1 MNSEFYKQLLKIK
14 REKEISKR
22 ELASIIGVS
31 YAMIIEFFDT
41 TKPFRVLSEKTMS
54 KINNKLGIPYEVM
67 EDYNNE
73 ILKGREG

>member
-1 MNSEFYKQLLKIK
+1 MNSEFYKQLLKVK

-73 ILKGREG
+73 ILKEREG

>member
-67 EDYNNE
+67 ENYNNE
-73 ILKGREG
+73 ILKEREG

>member
-1 MNSEFYKQLLKIK
+1 MNSEFYKQLLKVK

-67 EDYNNE
+67 EEYNNE
-73 ILKGREG
+73 ILKEREG

>member
-31 YAMIIEFFDT
+31 SAMIIEFFDT

-67 EDYNNE
+67 EEYNNE
-73 ILKGREG
+73 ILKEREG

>member
-67 EDYNNE
+67 EEYNNE
-73 ILKGREG
+73 ILKEREG

>member
-1 MNSEFYKQLLKIK
+1 MNSEFYKQLLKVK

-67 EDYNNE
+67 EDYNDE
-73 ILKGREG
+73 ILKEREG

>member
-67 EDYNNE
+67 EDYNEE
-73 ILKGREG
+73 ILKEREG

>member
-73 ILKGREG
+73 ILKEREG

>member
-67 EDYNNE
+67 EEYNDE
-73 ILKGREG
+73 ILKEREG

>member
-67 EDYNNE
+67 EDYNNK
-73 ILKGREG
+73 ILKEREG

>member
-22 ELASIIGVS
+22 ELASVIGVS

-73 ILKGREG
+73 ILKEREG

>member
-67 EDYNNE
+67 KDYNNE
-73 ILKGREG
+73 ILKEREG

>member
-1 MNSEFYKQLLKIK
+1 MNSEFYKQLLKAK
-14 REKEISKR
+14 REREMSKR

-73 ILKGREG
+73 ILKEREG

>member
-14 REKEISKR
+14 REKEMSKR

-73 ILKGREG
+73 ILKEREG

>member
-54 KINNKLGIPYEVM
+54 KINNKLGIPYEIM

-73 ILKGREG
+73 ILKEREG

>member
-67 EDYNNE
+67 EDYNDE
-73 ILKGREG
+73 ILKERKG